1 MIRRENDPTRIS
13 RWQAL
18 KNVPYVFWK
27 KQKNRLVRYL
37 WRLTRRLG
45 EKVPT
50 GSNAVPDLCAQ
61 TDLTDIDPYDTRL
74 DELLLNRSNSI
85 REIAVTAPY
94 SSGKTSILL
103 TYQGIRP
110 LLNFANISLG
120 AFHSIKSTDDSS
132 NQAIPDIPLSD
143 IEKSIL
149 QQLFYRAESHKI
161 PLSRFQRISVHAN
174 SASQSYVFAIWATAL
189 GLMALPNSINSSW
202 NIQYLLNMSK
212 TDLSVSNPSIWILS
226 FLLAPF
232 VLFIKDAFAYLKP
245 LTITKL
251 NPLKADV
258 ELSAQAKENESV
270 FNKHFEEILYFFQV
284 TKTDVVVFEDL
295 DRFGQPDIFVK
306 LKELNGLLNEA
317 GDLKNHP
324 VRFIYAL
331 KDDVFQNEE
340 RTKFFDAIIP
350 IVPVAHN
357 SNSYPQLKSLCEE
370 NGVIDDV
377 SEDLLKDVSFYLHDM
392 RMIKNIVAEYLIY
405 KKILQSTQPDL
416 PLSPLFALIIYKNI
430 YAEDFALLHREKGK
444 VGTFFTNLNTHK
456 ENVIQ
461 DKLKKVQ
468 ELDTLLAAAEREVI
482 DDLHI
487 YNVYCIAKFYQHH
500 RFDLRNVGLLDK
512 DSLKTT
518 INNLKSSNEI
528 YTEGRR
534 ITFGANNDFKG
545 INPDYKTRKQTILNT
560 YSDTNQ
566 KLRAEKA
573 ALENLISRVQ
583 NSSLTE
589 LAEQFPSVMLKPLE
603 EYPLVTLLIR
613 RGYIDEHY
621 HLYLSYFHE
630 GELTKRDMEFV
641 HYIKDRKPANL
652 TLDVIERKLSNP
664 TEVNSFLNLSDYKH
678 VFGVNAQLIDDLL
691 RKGSLLPIQ
700 DEILRQISSEE
711 SALYSVELLL
721 KLHGLL
727 EEKELWYQCL
737 ADHNDEL
744 TTRLLNLRVG
754 SQEDLT
760 WDAALVLLI
769 SANSSKD
776 RRKRF
781 YQEYEESISFV
792 VNEYP
797 SICVALYEQMGE
809 EVYELLTDWNIE
821 LPNVETVRDKKAFV
835 KKGIEHRVLAFT
847 LSNLRV
853 LADITG
859 VSEFSLETDLDYSKL
874 IRTNHVEFEDFL
886 GINIEKLAK
895 FLIDGKLVVSDDND
909 IFTLIE
915 SEETT
920 EEQKTQLIQN
930 LEFTIEDCAVCSL
943 SDAWLHR
950 CLKQDRIA
958 HNWKNVAYFVERWE
972 FDGMLPTILDSWSE
986 KLLQSYDSSDKYES
1000 VTNKIIE
1007 LITNQQ
1013 LSANLAFNYVMKLDI
1028 HLDSH
1033 LLNHLEEELIKLL
1046 VASDYW
1052 SLTQESYDELAQF
1065 NPHYL
1070 KQWLLKHLTHN
1081 ADSLKACVKLSF
1093 SSNVLSEL
1101 IHSDQL
1107 SDPQCYAL
1115 VRAKVESLDISMCNN
1130 RVIKLLAHG
1139 VEGEPPINVP
1149 ARLLEDI
1156 FTIETSTAVKI
1167 ELLKGSI
1174 GSLYLDDLKR
1184 LVSLIDNFGVLKDDV
1199 DEFFIPMTKENSELL
1214 DILKAKNIIQRF
1226 TSLTPEGTEDDI
1238 QGSKFRVIVREH
1250 TDSTATN

>member
-1 MIRRENDPTRIS
+1 MTRQENDPNRIS

-27 KQKNRLVRYL
+27 KQKNRLARYL
-37 WRLTRRLG
+37 WSLTRRLG

-61 TDLTDIDPYDTRL
+61 TDLTDIDPYITRL
-74 DELLLNRSNSI
+74 DELLLNRFNKI

-161 PLSRFQRISVHAN
+161 PLSRFQRISVQAN

-189 GLMALPNSINSSW
+189 GLMALPSAVNSSW
-202 NIQYLLNMSK
+202 NIQYLLNISK

-258 ELSAQAKENESV
+258 ELSAEAKENESV

-357 SNSYPQLKSLCEE
+357 SNSYPQLKKLCEK

-377 SEDLLKDVSFYLHDM
+377 SADLLKDVSFYLHDM

-416 PLSPLFALIIYKNI
+416 PLSPLFALIIYKNF
-430 YAEDFALLHREKGK
+430 YAEDFALLHREEGK
-444 VGTFFTNLNTHK
+444 VGTFFTNLNTLK
-456 ENVIQ
+456 EEVIQ
-461 DKLKKVQ
+461 DRLKEVQ
-468 ELDTLLAAAEREVI
+468 ELDTLLAAADREVI

-487 YNVYCIAKFYQHH
+487 YDVYCLAKFYEYHSANLPLEKL
-500 RFDLRNVGLLDK
+500 FDDK
-512 DSLKTT
+512 RLEAFID
-518 INNLKSSNEI
+518 NFKS
-528 YTEGRR
+528 GAGF
-534 ITFGANNDFKG
+534 TFGGRWVTLDSINDFKA
-545 INPDYKTRKQTILNT
+545 INPNYEMRKKTILNT
-560 YSDTNQ
+560 YTIANQ
-566 KLRAEKA
+566 KLRDEKA
-573 ALENLISRVQ
+573 AVENSISRVQ
-583 NSSLTE
+583 NSSLAE
-589 LAEQFPSVMLKPLE
+589 LAEQFPSVMLEPLE

-641 HYIKDRKPANL
+641 HFIKNRKSANL

-678 VFGVNAQLIDDLL
+678 VFGVNAQLIDSLL
-691 RKGSLLPIQ
+691 REGQSSPIQ
-700 DEILRQISSEE
+700 DEILKQISSQSE
-711 SALYSVELLL
+711 LYSVELLL

-727 EEKELWYQCL
+727 EEKTLWYQCL
-737 ADHNDEL
+737 ADHHQEL
-744 TTRLLNLRVG
+744 TTRFVYARVG

-760 WDAALVLLI
+760 WDAALAFLI

-781 YQEYEESISFV
+781 YQEYEESISSA
-792 VNEYP
+792 VNTYP

-821 LPNVETVRDKKAFV
+821 LTSVETVRDKKAFV
-835 KKGIEHRVLAFT
+835 KKGIKHRVLSFT

-915 SEETT
+915 SEEITG
-920 EEQKTQLIQN
+920 EQKTQLIQN
-930 LEFTIEDCAVCSL
+930 LEFIIEDCAACSL
-943 SDAWLHR
+943 SDTWLHR
-950 CLKQDRIA
+950 CLEQDRIA
-958 HNWKNVAYFVERWE
+958 HNWKNVAYFVESE
-972 FDGMLPTILDSWSE
+972 ESHEILPTILGSWSE
-986 KLLQSYDSSDKYES
+986 KLLQNYDSSEEYDS
-1000 VTNKIIE
+1000 VTNEIID

-1013 LSANLAFNYVMKLDI
+1013 LSASLAFKYVMKLDI
-1028 HLDSH
+1028 HLESY
-1033 LLNHLEEELIKLL
+1033 LLDHLEEELVKLL

-1052 SLTQESYDELAQF
+1052 QLTQESYDELAQF
-1065 NPHYL
+1065 DSHYL
-1070 KQWLLKHLTHN
+1070 LQWLLKHLTHN
-1081 ADSLKACVKLSF
+1081 ADSLKECVKLSF
-1093 SSNVLSEL
+1093 SSEVLSEL
-1101 IHSDQL
+1101 INSDQL
-1107 SDPQCYAL
+1107 SDLQCYTL
-1115 VRAKVESLDISMCNN
+1115 VRAKVELLDTSMYNE
-1130 RVIKLLAHG
+1130 RLAKFFSDG
-1139 VEGEPPINVP
+1139 VEGEP
-1149 ARLLEDI
+1149 ALEI
-1156 FTIETSTAVKI
+1156 SEVLVNSFFKSMFKKVAKI
-1167 ELLKGSI
+1167 E
-1174 GSLYLDDLKR
+1174 
-1184 LVSLIDNFGVLKDDV
+1184 
-1199 DEFFIPMTKENSELL
+1199 
-1214 DILKAKNIIQRF
+1214 
-1226 TSLTPEGTEDDI
+1226 
-1238 QGSKFRVIVREH
+1238 
-1250 TDSTATN
+1250 